1 MALPA
6 TTCSPELCDALRR
19 PTLRWVQ
26 AAFTAKDAELHL
38 VEQCQGTG
46 DAEADFAALA
56 EQCQGPDPSLLLFFA
71 SRNLCY
77 LIVWCPEAQDT
88 TAKVRGAG
96 CGCGSR
102 MRGEGVRDC
111 GLLSSFASPG
121 AM

>member
-1 MALPA
+1 MALSA

-77 LIVWCPEAQDT
+77 MIVWCPEAQDT

-96 CGCGSR
+96 
-102 MRGEGVRDC
+102 GVR
-111 GLLSSFASPG
+111 A
-121 AM
+121 

>member
-1 MALPA
+1 MALSA

-56 EQCQGPDPSLLLFFA
+56 EHCQGPDPSLLLFFA

-88 TAKVRGAG
+88 TAKVRGAR
-96 CGCGSR
+96 C
-102 MRGEGVRDC
+102 GVR
-111 GLLSSFASPG
+111 LRA
-121 AM
+121 